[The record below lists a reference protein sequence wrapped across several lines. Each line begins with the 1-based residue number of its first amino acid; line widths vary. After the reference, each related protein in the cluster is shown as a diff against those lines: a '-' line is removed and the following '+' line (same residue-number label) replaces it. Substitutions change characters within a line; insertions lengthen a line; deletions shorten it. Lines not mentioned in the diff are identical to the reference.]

1 MPPRK
6 RQQSNAMLYT
16 LIAFVG
22 LFIIATT
29 FAVVYYVKAEDFR
42 TREAAAQADRDVLA
56 NSAERGKLGSIVGA
70 KANNETWIGKL
81 AEHFDRSIALAT
93 GSVPQ
98 NTSAEVKVSTALQDV
113 QSVLTLTQPY
123 LNLASADPN
132 TVGLARIIRSL
143 KTTLDNTTNSEI
155 KLKQQLAELQ
165 QKLNDIVTAVA
176 EERQVL
182 LAEKD
187 MLQQK
192 VNEVSQDYNDLR
204 NLLNQTASQRE
215 QTLMAQLDKEK
226 ETAKQMND
234 ELLRTQAES
243 EMTRQMLVRAQQQV
257 AAIKPPPDANVP
269 AYQPDGKIILID
281 EANKVVHI
289 SIGTDSHVYQ
299 GLTFSVYDRGQ
310 AIPKDG
316 KSKAEIEV
324 FDIAKT
330 FSAARI
336 ISSEEKRPI
345 LMGDS
350 VANLIWDDNQ
360 TSVFVIAGDFDINK
374 DGVIDRD
381 ADERL
386 ASLIEKW
393 GGKVANEIT
402 VETNYLILGQ
412 KPPVLRKP
420 TPEQIDIDPQATAK
434 FDASQRRGDRY
445 DQLQKQAQ
453 ALWIPI
459 IKYDNFLYFIGY
471 KGQITRAGVF

>member
-1 MPPRK
+1 
-6 RQQSNAMLYT
+6 
-16 LIAFVG
+16 
-22 LFIIATT
+22 
-29 FAVVYYVKAEDFR
+29 
-42 TREAAAQADRDVLA
+42 
-56 NSAERGKLGSIVGA
+56 
-70 KANNETWIGKL
+70 
-81 AEHFDRSIALAT
+81 
-93 GSVPQ
+93 
-98 NTSAEVKVSTALQDV
+98 
-113 QSVLTLTQPY
+113 
-123 LNLASADPN
+123 
-132 TVGLARIIRSL
+132 
-143 KTTLDNTTNSEI
+143 
-155 KLKQQLAELQ
+155 
-165 QKLNDIVTAVA
+165 
-176 EERQVL
+176 
-182 LAEKD
+182 
-187 MLQQK
+187 
-192 VNEVSQDYNDLR
+192 
-204 NLLNQTASQRE
+204 
-215 QTLMAQLDKEK
+215 MAQLDKEK

-234 ELLRTQAES
+234 ELLRTRAES
-243 EMTRQMLVRAQQQV
+243 EMTRQMLVRTQQQV
-257 AAIKPPPDANVP
+257 AAIKPPPDANVA

-402 VETNYLILGQ
+402 VETSYLILGQ

-420 TPEQIDIDPQATAK
+420 TPEQIDVDPHAMDK

-445 DQLQKQAQ
+445 DQIQKQAQ

-471 KGQITRAGVF
+471 KGQITRAGAF